1 MIIVVLEVNMNQDSI
16 KHNIASSI
24 SYYRRKNHMTQAAL
38 AECLSVKPTTVS
50 TWERGVSLPDA
61 ETLFKI
67 CSVFHLS
74 LSTLCQANSDKFDT
88 SPFYFDQDELDLVK
102 AYRNASESR
111 KESVR
116 TLLNIS

>member
-1 MIIVVLEVNMNQDSI
+1 MKQGSI
-16 KHNIASSI
+16 KHSIASSI
-24 SYYRRKNHMTQAAL
+24 SYYRRKNHMTQADL

-67 CSVFHLS
+67 CSIFHLS
-74 LSTLCQANSDKFDT
+74 LSTLCQANPDKFDT
-88 SPFYFDQDELDLVK
+88 VPFYFDHDELDLLR
-102 AYRNASESR
+102 AYRNAPESR

-116 TLLNIS
+116 ALLNIP